1 VRALPGRSRPK
12 PSGRGTKTHGHSH
25 GPGGRDHV
33 HDHDDP
39 AHGEPPAGPAL
50 HRQKAH
56 AKAGP
61 IGAAVI
67 TVSSTR
73 SEVNDESGA
82 VISRAFEK
90 AGHEVRYYRVV
101 KDDVNAIQAAL
112 RQALSTP
119 GVDVVVTNGG
129 TGMARSDVTI
139 EAVVPLFDKK
149 ADGWGDVF
157 REISVKEIG
166 TAAFLSRSVA
176 GTVGGKWVVSIP
188 GSPGA
193 ARTAMSK
200 LLLPELEH
208 MLWEARR

>member
-1 VRALPGRSRPK
+1 MPGPSRPK
-12 PSGRGTKTHGHSH
+12 PTGRGTKTHGRSH
-25 GPGGRDHV
+25 GPGGRHHV
-33 HDHDDP
+33 QDQDEH
-39 AHGEPPAGPAL
+39 AHGEPLAGPAL

-56 AKAGP
+56 GKAGP
-61 IGAAVI
+61 VGAAVI

-101 KDDVNAIQAAL
+101 KDDMGAVQAAV
-112 RQALSTP
+112 REALSTP
-119 GVDVVVTNGG
+119 GVDIVVTNGG
-129 TGMARSDVTI
+129 TGMGRTDVTV
-139 EAVVPLFDKK
+139 EAVLPLLDKK

-176 GTVGGKWVVSIP
+176 GTVGGKWVVAIP